1 MSLGDAL
8 GASLPNLPTLD
19 EEDLKAVRHFLPG
32 KLLSRTAALLSLVL
46 LVLGTTTA
54 IDQALKRLMGVDLSA
69 TPWLR
74 FGLLLGLPLLAVSA
88 QLLVEWQAERNRR
101 ARQGLAV
108 QPGAEQSGYF
118 RIGPYLSTAEDQASF
133 HRVDG
138 AHQGVLNWLE
148 KSQYVPLYL
157 TGDSGSGKSSLLN
170 ASVLPVLRNR
180 GWTVVEIRPK
190 QDPAAALRDALGQ
203 PSALL
208 PQRQGEPQ
216 AIRNLIEAAA
226 RRAGEQ
232 LLLVLDQFEEFVILG
247 KPEQQQKFAALLAD
261 LRSNPVKKFILLLV
275 LRSDYQAFLEDIG
288 LPPLRQ
294 GENLYQVNRFMFA
307 AANDFL
313 AHSGLKL
320 QADAIDSLLT
330 SAAELDETPGLVR
343 PITLNVIGYV
353 LANGMTSAST
363 LEAGQLVRRYI
374 EQTVRQPAIRDFAPK
389 VLEQLV
395 TEQATK
401 RPRSEGELTAST
413 QLGRGDVRAVLNGL
427 SAAALARPL
436 ARPADPSGEVWEL
449 SHDFIARA
457 VARYLGR
464 RRRDLLQRGAFYM
477 APALLAA
484 MLAIAAS
491 VIAWNSINGY
501 RIQSELAKLGLSVIA
516 MPGELSVVADPN
528 RLTSDGFTL
537 AGGLLGKLAGLKIL
551 DLNGAKVES
560 LEPIKGLLGLHTLS
574 LSGTAVSDLQP
585 LKRLT
590 GLHRLNLGDTKV
602 EDLEPLESLTALE
615 ELVLVDT
622 HVIYLTP
629 IRGLNRLQTLDLGG
643 TSVRNL
649 EPIDRLTRLKMLL
662 LSGTKVEDLKPLG
675 NLTGLQRLD
684 LSVTKV
690 KDLEPVKSLTA
701 LRVLNLSQTRVES
714 LEPLA
719 GLTRLQQLDL
729 SGTKVVDLEPLKGL
743 TGLESLNLSD
753 TKVQNLG
760 PLEGLPK
767 LQSLV
772 LAGATVGALD
782 PLAGLPA
789 LQVLNLNETKVEDLG
804 PLDNLP
810 ALWLLYLSPSVS
822 EAEQTRFNRAR
833 REKHMQAVEIRH

>member
-1 MSLGDAL
+1 MSLSDAL
-8 GASLPNLPTLD
+8 GAPLPKLPKLD

-46 LVLGTTTA
+46 LVLGSTTA
-54 IDQALKRLMGVDLSA
+54 VDQALKRLLGVDLSA

-118 RIGPYLSTAEDQASF
+118 RIGPYLSTSEDQASF
-133 HRVDG
+133 HRADG

-148 KSQYVPLYL
+148 KSQHVPLYL

-170 ASVLPVLRNR
+170 ASVLPVLRKR
-180 GWTVVEIRPK
+180 GWTVVEIRPE

-203 PSALL
+203 PSARR
-208 PQRQGEPQ
+208 QHQGEPP

-247 KPEQQQKFAALLAD
+247 KPEQKQEFAALLAD
-261 LRSNPVKKFILLLV
+261 LQANPVKKFIMLLV

-307 AANDFL
+307 AANNFL

-320 QADAIDSLLT
+320 QAEAINSLLT

-353 LANGMTSAST
+353 LANGMTSASS

-374 EQTVRQPAIRDFAPK
+374 EQTVRQPAIRDFAPR

-427 SAAALARPL
+427 GAAALARPL
-436 ARPADPSGEVWEL
+436 ARPAGPSGEVWEL
-449 SHDFIARA
+449 SHDFVARA

-484 MLAIAAS
+484 MLAIAAG
-491 VIAWNSINGY
+491 VIAWNSISGD
-501 RIQSELAKLGLSVIA
+501 RVQSDLAKLGLSVIA
-516 MPGELSVVADPN
+516 MPGGLSVVADPN

-537 AGGLLGKLAGLKIL
+537 AGGLLGKLEGLKIL
-551 DLNGAKVES
+551 DLSGTKVES
-560 LEPIKGLLGLHTLS
+560 LEPVKGLVGLNTLS

-585 LKRLT
+585 LKHLT

-622 HVIYLTP
+622 HVTYLTP
-629 IRGLNRLQTLDLGG
+629 IRGLNRLETLDLGG
-643 TSVRNL
+643 TTVRNL
-649 EPIDRLTRLKMLL
+649 EPIDRLTRLKAVL
-662 LSGTKVEDLKPLG
+662 LSGTTVEDLKPLG

-690 KDLEPVKSLTA
+690 QDLEPLKGLTA

-719 GLTRLQQLDL
+719 GLTSLQQLDL
-729 SGTKVVDLEPLKGL
+729 SGTKVADLEPLKGL
-743 TGLESLNLSD
+743 TALQSLNLSD
-753 TKVQNLG
+753 TRVENLG

-772 LAGATVGALD
+772 LAGTTVGTLD
-782 PLAGLPA
+782 PLAGLAA
-789 LQVLNLNETKVEDLG
+789 LQVLNLNETKVENLG
-804 PLDNLP
+804 PLDKLP
-810 ALWLLYLSPSVS
+810 ALWLLYLSPTVS